1 MGAKTIEVKSSHLSL
16 ISHPD
21 EITRLILE
29 AAGQRSERGWRF
41 WSAWKSP
48 PSESTYS
55 HQSKEKTMKRFGSA
69 AWSGNLRDGKGSVS
83 TESHA
88 LEGYPYT
95 YFSRGEKQGTN
106 PEELLSAAHAAC
118 FSMSFVRILGM
129 SHYEA
134 EQLDSRSEVVI
145 DKDADGFAITSV
157 HLSVIAK
164 IPGIDDITFQS
175 IAMKA
180 KFGCPVSKLMN
191 TNISFEARLVS

>member
-1 MGAKTIEVKSSHLSL
+1 
-16 ISHPD
+16 
-21 EITRLILE
+21 
-29 AAGQRSERGWRF
+29 
-41 WSAWKSP
+41 
-48 PSESTYS
+48 
-55 HQSKEKTMKRFGSA
+55 MKRFGSA

-88 LEGYPYT
+88 LDSYPYT
-95 YFSRGEKQGTN
+95 YFSRYGEKPGTN
-106 PEELLSAAHAAC
+106 PEELLGAAHAAC
-118 FSMSFVRILGM
+118 FAMSFVRMLEM

-164 IPGIDDITFQS
+164 IPNIDDVTFQS

-180 KFGCPVSKLMN
+180 KSGCPVSKLMD

>member
-1 MGAKTIEVKSSHLSL
+1 
-16 ISHPD
+16 
-21 EITRLILE
+21 
-29 AAGQRSERGWRF
+29 
-41 WSAWKSP
+41 
-48 PSESTYS
+48 
-55 HQSKEKTMKRFGSA
+55 MKRFGSA

-88 LEGYPYT
+88 LDSYPYT
-95 YFSRGEKQGTN
+95 YFSRYGEKPGTN
-106 PEELLSAAHAAC
+106 PEELLGAAHAAC
-118 FSMSFVRILGM
+118 FGMSFVRMLEM

-164 IPGIDDITFQS
+164 IPDIDDVTFQS

-180 KFGCPVSKLMN
+180 KSGCPVSKLMN
-191 TNISFEARLVS
+191 TNISFEARLVF